1 MSLGA
6 GDLFPAVLSRIF
18 LIFLAIMVLVA
29 FLLQWEQQLRLK
41 FLGISVDSDTLSFEV
56 ANYGTSYV
64 GKTDYVGS
72 IAFLS
77 PDQKSVSLFK
87 GAIDLIPPS
96 RSVTASL
103 GFDAPIVPPTMAPTE
118 TSVTQLCLYTRGRLY
133 FDTHFHKVY
142 FRHRTSETPSRIVE
156 QLPDLEIAE
165 YKHVFF
171 GRPPCTFVGSGNYFS
186 YEINAANIECK
197 SIGEVN
203 ETVCHTE
210 GVVKSTL
217 EGIFDPV
224 QTSVD
229 FNFPDR
235 QTVRPQSL
243 LRN

>member
-1 MSLGA
+1 MGA

-29 FLLQWEQQLRLK
+29 FLLQWEQAQRLK
-41 FLGISVDSDTLSFEV
+41 FLGVAVGTDALSFEI
-56 ANYGTSYV
+56 ANYGTAYV

-72 IAFLS
+72 VAFLS

-87 GAIDLIPPS
+87 GSIDLIPPS
-96 RSVTASL
+96 RAVTSSL
-103 GFDAPIVPPTMAPTE
+103 SFDAPIVPPTLATAE

-142 FRHRTSETPSRIVE
+142 FRHRTTDMLRRSDDVP
-156 QLPDLEIAE
+156 PDLEIAE
-165 YKHVFF
+165 YEHVFF
-171 GRPPCTFVGSGNYFS
+171 GRPPCEFVGSGNYFS
-186 YEINAANIECK
+186 YEIDAANIDCK
-197 SIGEVN
+197 PIGEVN

-210 GVVKSTL
+210 GVLKSTL

-229 FNFPDR
+229 FDFPER
-235 QTVRPQSL
+235 ELTRAPSL